1 MKLKWILA
9 GMLSAVIMPMSAHA
23 ETIERIAAVAGDDV
37 ITLNDVRSEGKLRF
51 AVKGKDLSDL
61 DASPRRAEE
70 LEALVK
76 ELVQVRLI
84 ARQAKKNNISVGDR
98 EVDMQMQEM
107 YRQSGH
113 GEEDYR
119 AMLEQE
125 GLDWASYRAYMR
137 SEIEA
142 QFVIR
147 SELAGQVAPSE
158 SDVIACAQEKAPD
171 AENSVTVTLRQILI
185 PELDV
190 DSVSGLSTAAG
201 SAFNGAW
208 WNSLD
213 SAHKQY
219 AAGVHKLVSAHPEEF
234 VKYVHQ
240 YSTGRSVERDGLLGA
255 FSPGDLTRDFAPV
268 FALKKGEIAPLITSG
283 AGYHVMMAEEVTEG
297 ESESWKRAKEQC
309 RDQIAMRESQRLIES
324 WLSDLLGKNYVSIL
338 VNRDVSGEI
347 E

>member
-9 GMLSAVIMPMSAHA
+9 GILSAMVMPVLAQA

-37 ITLNDVRSEGKLRF
+37 ITLNDVRSEGKLRY

-61 DASPRRAEE
+61 DYSSKRAEE
-70 LEALVK
+70 LESLVK
-76 ELVQVRLI
+76 ELVQARLI
-84 ARQAKKNNISVGDR
+84 ARQAKANNISVGDR
-98 EVDMQMQEM
+98 EVDMQLQEM

-113 GEEDYR
+113 GEEEFR
-119 AMLEQE
+119 AMIEQE
-125 GLDWASYRAYMR
+125 GLDWTAYRAYMR

-147 SELAGQVAPSE
+147 SELAGQVAPAE
-158 SDVIACAQEKAPD
+158 ADVIACAQEKAPD

-190 DSVSGLSTAAG
+190 DSVSGLSSAAG
-201 SAFNGAW
+201 IALNGAW

-213 SAHKQY
+213 NAHKQY
-219 AAGVHKLVSAHPEEF
+219 AAGVHKMVTAHPEKCVE
-234 VKYVHQ
+234 YVHQ
-240 YSTGRSVERDGLLGA
+240 YSTGRSVERDGLLGS

-268 FALKKGEIAPLITSG
+268 FALKKGEIAPLITTG
-283 AGYHVMMAEEVTEG
+283 AGYHVIMAEDVTEG
-297 ESESWKRAKEQC
+297 ESETWKRAKENC

-324 WLSDLLGKNYVSIL
+324 WLSDLMGKNYVSIL
-338 VNRDVSGEI
+338 VNRDVSGEV